1 MSNGAH
7 TYDRDP
13 LKDRLS
19 RIARF
24 DGISSIVGQMM
35 SNPQNER
42 VQRLGCFSL
51 AEVSYRNWDYTI
63 KSAITRGAAAVV
75 MAMQNH
81 PDSAGLQHWGCAA
94 LASMSQGSEDGR
106 RIVVHEGGAAVVA
119 SAIAKFPDNAEI
131 QGWGNEML
139 QCAHHTQEGSA
150 FGALEGPG
158 RSFGVVLAQARER
171 QMERQRCLMY

>member
-1 MSNGAH
+1 MGTLHMDAASLGPAARPTGSQASFRVESGLSYEGARFGGSGGHPNSWVMSNRMGKMSNGAH

-119 SAIAKFPDNAEI
+119 S
-131 QGWGNEML
+131 
-139 QCAHHTQEGSA
+139 
-150 FGALEGPG
+150 
-158 RSFGVVLAQARER
+158 
-171 QMERQRCLMY
+171 